1 MIIKKKDIFLSLF
14 FSVVVLLGVLFHSDF
29 LSLFF
34 VILAYFFVG
43 FRVEKYSSVHMM
55 FFVGFSTFIF
65 LPTLLNWYYLN
76 IDTLLFFLTS
86 IVSYFFLFLT
96 SKTKV
101 KNFND
106 YGNFIG
112 VVYFVF
118 CLSIIVMCLSGVN
131 DLAAPSMAFLIIL
144 LSLSFKQNNIKNNS
158 LYLLLFIITFFVYL
172 IFSWSGF
179 GRTVVFGWLLL
190 ALLQFCYSIGF
201 NVNKYIFGLLP
212 GLLATLL
219 VNRDVLK
226 LNFSGFEDALNDSAY
241 SPYRLASSFIDTFN
255 KQGIDIGG
263 FFDQI
268 IFTFFVFIPRVMWP
282 EKPYGFG
289 FEYTVRH
296 YDTYLIDA
304 GHSIAA
310 TLIGEHIY
318 YLGYLGLITSL
329 IIFSFIAWV
338 VNFLYNIKGLNGNG
352 VLLFSASMMVL
363 VWGGMTSFSARI
375 ALPTI
380 IFLILYLGL
389 RRFLI
394 NKTRIKWGGSDNLI

>member
-1 MIIKKKDIFLSLF
+1 MFVKKNDIFLFLLFIIVVSLG
-14 FSVVVLLGVLFHSDF
+14 LIIDF
-29 LSLFF
+29 DPLSIFF
-34 VILAYFFVG
+34 VIIIYIFIG
-43 FRVEKYSSVHMM
+43 CIVEKYSSIHMM

-65 LPTLLNWYYLN
+65 LPALLNWYYLDIN
-76 IDTLLFFLTS
+76 TSLFFLTS
-86 IVSYFFLFLT
+86 IISYLFLFLT
-96 SKTKV
+96 KQTKV
-101 KNFND
+101 KKFIDN
-106 YGNFIG
+106 GNVIRNIYFI
-112 VVYFVF
+112 F
-118 CLSIIVMCLSGVN
+118 CLFMIFSCLFGRDELVSSV
-131 DLAAPSMAFLIIL
+131 MAFLIIL
-144 LSLSFKQNNIKNNS
+144 LSLCFKQNNIKNNFI
-158 LYLLLFIITFFVYL
+158 YLFIFIITFIVYVL
-172 IFSWSGF
+172 FSWGGF

-394 NKTRIKWGGSDNLI
+394 NKTRIKWGGE

>member
-14 FSVVVLLGVLFHSDF
+14 FSVVVLLGVLLHSDF

-43 FRVEKYSSVHMM
+43 FSVEKYSSVHMM

-65 LPTLLNWYYLN
+65 LPTLLNWYYLK

-106 YGNFIG
+106 YGNFIR

-131 DLAAPSMAFLIIL
+131 DLAAPSIAFLIIL

-172 IFSWSGF
+172 IFSWGGF

-190 ALLQFCYSIGF
+190 AFLQFFYSIKF
-201 NVNKYIFGLLP
+201 YINKYIFCLLP
-212 GLLATLL
+212 GFGATILT
-219 VNRDVLK
+219 NRDIFELG
-226 LNFSGFEDALNDSAY
+226 FSGFEESLSDSAY
-241 SPYRLASSFIDTFN
+241 GPYRLASTFIDHFSLH
-255 KQGIDIGG
+255 GYDFIG

-268 IFTFFVFIPRVMWP
+268 IFSLFVFIPRSIWP
-282 EKPYGFG
+282 DKPYGFG
-289 FEYTVRH
+289 FEYTVRNF
-296 YDTYLIDA
+296 DDSLIEA
-304 GHSIAA
+304 GHSIAS

-318 YLGYLGLITSL
+318 YLGYLGVITSL
-329 IIFSFIAWV
+329 IVFSFIALL
-338 VNFLYNIKGLNGNG
+338 VNFLYKIKGLNGNG
-352 VLLFSASMMVL
+352 VLIFSASMMVL

-380 IFLILYLGL
+380 IFLVLYFTL

-394 NKTRIKWGGSDNLI
+394 NKTRIKWG

>member
-14 FSVVVLLGVLFHSDF
+14 FSVVVLLGLFFHSDF
-29 LSLFF
+29 LSIFF
-34 VILAYFFVG
+34 VILAYFLVG

-65 LPTLLNWYYLN
+65 LPTLLNWYYLK

-86 IVSYFFLFLT
+86 TVSYFFLFLT
-96 SKTKV
+96 SKTKI

-106 YGNFIG
+106 YGNFIR

-144 LSLSFKQNNIKNNS
+144 LSLSFKQDNIKNNS
-158 LYLLLFIITFFVYL
+158 LYLLLFIVTFFVYL
-172 IFSWSGF
+172 IFSWGGF

-190 ALLQFCYSIGF
+190 AFLQFFYSIKF
-201 NVNKYIFGLLP
+201 YINKYIFGLLP
-212 GLLATLL
+212 GFGATILT
-219 VNRDVLK
+219 NRDIFELK
-226 LNFSGFEDALNDSAY
+226 FSGFEESLSDSAY
-241 SPYRLASSFIDTFN
+241 SPYRLASTFIDHFN
-255 KQGIDIGG
+255 LHGYDFIG

-268 IFTFFVFIPRVMWP
+268 IFSLFVFIPRSIWP
-282 EKPYGFG
+282 DKPYGFG
-289 FEYTVRH
+289 FEYTVRNF
-296 YDTYLIDA
+296 DDSLIEA
-304 GHSIAA
+304 GHSIAS

-318 YLGYLGLITSL
+318 YLGYLGIITSL
-329 IIFSFIAWV
+329 IVSSFIALL
-338 VNFLYNIKGLNGNG
+338 VNFLYKIKGLNGNG
-352 VLLFSASMMVL
+352 VLIFSASMMVL
-363 VWGGMTSFSARI
+363 VWGGMTSFSTRI

-380 IFLILYLGL
+380 IFLVLYFTL

-394 NKTRIKWGGSDNLI
+394 NNTRIKWG